1 MKLLPWLRPMCPNIL
16 ITMRLYL
23 LSLISL
29 LLPATALL
37 AQGTQVEFGKNR
49 VQYHNDFAE
58 WSQYESDN
66 FITYWYGEGR
76 YIGQAVVQLAEY
88 DFQEIQ
94 NVLEHRINEKIQ
106 IIVYTDLTDVKQS
119 NIGSEDTFV
128 NSAGQTKIV
137 GNKVFVYFDG
147 NHRNLRKQVREGI
160 ASVYLNA
167 MLFGSNIQEIV
178 QNAVMM
184 NLPVWFKE
192 GLVGYVGER
201 WNADMD
207 NQLRDYV
214 LSDEFEGF
222 ELLAERDPK
231 LAGHSLWHFIGQQ
244 YGKSQV
250 SNLLYLTRI
259 NRSIENGFL
268 YVLGMP
274 YERVGLDWA
283 VFYKNRFSVEEQR
296 RDTLSTTALP
306 IKNKRN
312 LPVTRTKISADGR
325 QVAYV
330 INEIGKHQIYLHDI
344 ATGAS
349 ERIFKGGFR
358 NAFQATD
365 YNYPIIDWNPNGQ
378 ELAILYEKRDV
389 AYLRIYNVKTGKYKE
404 EPLSTEYQRVYS
416 MSYVNPITL
425 VFSATVRGHSDI
437 FLYYTNTRQTQRIT
451 DDFWD
456 DLDATYVEVDNR
468 RGIIFASNR
477 QDTLLKREKLDS
489 ILPIDDFDL
498 FYYDLEDRSGEL
510 VRITNTPYANER
522 EPMAVDTTWFSYV
535 SDEYGIYN
543 RKSGYLEEYIHHYDQ
558 IIMLE
563 DGSEIRLHVDS
574 TMSSLDSTL
583 IDTITI
589 EPVIKKRAVTQS
601 NTNYH
606 RSILRQSN
614 AKRASRA
621 VQLVLEN
628 GQHQLHLFQ
637 PAPNDEI
644 GSSKATGFQQQRTA
658 EVKQAVVVERQKTK
672 PPSFEEPAMSVLKES
687 GNISVDTVRVDKS
700 RRDTSKVDIDNYLFQ
715 SEFDDEESEPT
726 VIIVEEPQGG
736 NEPEQVRIIT
746 GDRNLSD
753 ALNRSGLRTKK
764 PYNFRSS
771 KIIPYRLEF
780 RTDFVTTQL
789 DNSLLFDGLNSFAAN
804 PDGFN
809 LPNPGILLKGNFKD
823 LFEDYEFEGGVR
835 VPTTFNGTEYFV
847 TFKDKKRRLD
857 RQYALYRRNQQF
869 SSESL
874 SFVPSRRE
882 VNILLGQYAVRYP
895 LDIFRSLRAT
905 GTLRRDRVTQ
915 LATERSSLEVP
926 TQSEE
931 RVGLRLEYV
940 FDNTLDVAINI
951 KNGSRYKFYVEGV
964 KKFDL
969 SFTDGASLDFAQ
981 GAMGIVGFDARHYQ
995 RFLKHSVIALR
1006 AAGATSF
1013 GSERMI
1019 YFLGGVDNWLF
1030 NSFNNEIPIP
1040 AAGNDIAF
1048 QALATNM
1055 RGFDL
1060 NIRNGSSYLLSNV
1073 ELRVPIFKYFSNR
1086 VRSQFFRNFQLVGFF
1101 DVGTA
1106 WEGSNPY
1113 SEENPLNTSVVE
1125 NSGLVSVK
1133 VNYFRDP
1140 IVAGYGGGVRAML
1153 FGYFVRLDYAWGIE
1167 TRTIQDPML
1176 YLSIGTDF

>member
-1 MKLLPWLRPMCPNIL
+1 
-16 ITMRLYL
+16 MRLYL
-23 LSLISL
+23 LSLLSL
-29 LLPATALL
+29 LSCGPLL

-49 VQYHNDFAE
+49 VQYHDDFDE
-58 WSQYESDN
+58 WFQYESDN
-66 FITYWYGEGR
+66 FVTYWYGEGR

-119 NIGSEDTFV
+119 NIGSEETFV
-128 NSAGQTKIV
+128 NTAGQTKIV

-147 NHRNLRKQVREGI
+147 NHRNLRQQVREGI

-184 NLPVWFKE
+184 NLPAWFKE

-201 WNADMD
+201 WNAKLD
-207 NQLRDYV
+207 NKLRDYI
-214 LSDEFEGF
+214 LSEDFAGFEG
-222 ELLAERDPK
+222 LAEKDPQ
-231 LAGHSLWHFIGQQ
+231 LAGHSLWHFIGQRF
-244 YGKSQV
+244 GKSQV

-268 YVLGMP
+268 YVLGTP
-274 YERVGLDWA
+274 YETVGLSWA
-283 VFYKNRFSVEEQR
+283 TFYKERYNAEEQR
-296 RDTLSTTALP
+296 RDTFNRAPLAL
-306 IKNKRN
+306 KNKRN
-312 LPVTRTKISADGR
+312 LPITRIKLSPDGR
-325 QVAYV
+325 KLAYV
-330 INEIGKHQIYLHDI
+330 INEIGKYQIYLYDI
-344 ATGAS
+344 ASGKS
-349 ERIFKGGFR
+349 ERIMKEGFR

-365 YNYPIIDWNPNGQ
+365 YNYPIIDWNPNNQ
-378 ELAILYEKRDV
+378 EIAILYEKRDIP
-389 AYLRIYNVKTGKYKE
+389 YLRLYNIRTEKSKE

-416 MSYVNPITL
+416 MSYANPITI
-425 VFSATVRGHSDI
+425 VFSATVRGYSDI

-451 DDFWD
+451 NDFWD
-456 DLDATYVEVDNR
+456 DLDAAYVEIGNQK
-468 RGIIFASNR
+468 GIIFASNR
-477 QDTLLKREKLDS
+477 QDTLLEREKLDS

-498 FYYDLEDRSGEL
+498 FYYDLESRSQEL

-522 EPMAVDTTWFSYV
+522 QPMAVDTTWFSYLT
-535 SDEYGIYN
+535 DETGIYN
-543 RKSGYLEEYIHHYDQ
+543 RASGYLEPYIHHYDQ
-558 IIMLE
+558 IIFLE
-563 DGSEIRLHVDS
+563 DGSEIRLHADS
-574 TMSSLDSTL
+574 TMAELDSTM
-583 IDTITI
+583 IDSIKM
-589 EPVIKKRAVTQS
+589 EPVIKKRAITKL

-606 RSILRQSN
+606 RSLLKQSN
-614 AKRASRA
+614 ASRVGRAA
-621 VQLVLEN
+621 QLALLD
-628 GQHQLHLFQ
+628 GRHQVFLFEPQ
-637 PAPNDEI
+637 PEAAAKNIFE
-644 GSSKATGFQQQRTA
+644 TGFQQARSSK
-658 EVKQAVVVERQKTK
+658 VRQAIVVEEKAQPQAPPVDEPKSRQDQN
-672 PPSFEEPAMSVLKES
+672 MSVLEEAES
-687 GNISVDTVRVDKS
+687 ISVDTVRVDEA
-700 RRDTSKVDIDNYLFQ
+700 RRDTGKVDIDNYLFQ
-715 SEFDDEESEPT
+715 SEFDDEESDPT
-726 VIIVEEPQGG
+726 VIILEKPEKAD
-736 NEPEQVRIIT
+736 EPEKVRIIT
-746 GDRNLSD
+746 DNRKLSD
-753 ALNRSGLRTKK
+753 VVSGRARPKK
-764 PYNFRSS
+764 EVYDFRSS
-771 KIIPYRLEF
+771 RITPYRLEF

-809 LPNPGILLKGNFKD
+809 LPNPGILLKANFKD

-857 RQYALYRRNQQF
+857 RHYAVYRRNQRF

-882 VNILLGQYAVRYP
+882 VNILLGQYGVRYP

-915 LATERSSLEVP
+915 LATERSSLQVP

-931 RVGLRLEYV
+931 RVGLKLEYV

-951 KNGSRYKFYVEGV
+951 KNGSRYKFFVEGI

-969 SFTDGASLDFAQ
+969 NFTDGASLDFAR

-1030 NSFNNEIPIP
+1030 NTFNNEIPIP
-1040 AAGNDIAF
+1040 AAGEDIAF

-1055 RGFDL
+1055 RGFNL
-1060 NIRNGSSYLLSNV
+1060 NIRNGSSYLLSNI
-1073 ELRVPIFKYFSNR
+1073 ELRMPIFKYFSKR
-1086 VRSQFFRNFQLVGFF
+1086 VRSPFFRNFQLVGFF

-1106 WEGSNPY
+1106 WEGNDPY
-1113 SEENPLNTSVVE
+1113 SKENPLNTSVVD

-1153 FGYFVRLDYAWGIE
+1153 FGYFIRLDYAWGIE
-1167 TRTIQDPML
+1167 TREIQDPIF

>member
-1 MKLLPWLRPMCPNIL
+1 
-16 ITMRLYL
+16 MRLHL
-23 LSLISL
+23 LSLLCL
-29 LLPATALL
+29 LLPAAVVT
-37 AQGTQVEFGKNR
+37 AQGIQVEFGKNR
-49 VQYHNDFAE
+49 VQYHDGFDE

-119 NIGSEDTFV
+119 NIGSEDTFM
-128 NSAGQTKIV
+128 NTAGQTKIV

-201 WNADMD
+201 WNADLD
-207 NQLRDYV
+207 NQLRDYI

-231 LAGHSLWHFIGQQ
+231 LAGHSLWHFISQQ

-283 VFYKNRFSVEEQR
+283 VFYKNRYSVEEQR
-296 RDTLSTTALP
+296 RDTLPMASLP

-312 LPVTRTKISADGR
+312 LPVTRVKISPDGL
-325 QVAYV
+325 QIAYI
-330 INEIGKHQIYLHDI
+330 INEIGKHHIYLYDI
-344 ATGAS
+344 AKGSS

-365 YNYPIIDWNPNGQ
+365 YNYPIVDWNPNGQ

-389 AYLRIYNVKTGKYKE
+389 AYLRIYNTRTGKHKE
-404 EPLSTEYQRVYS
+404 ETLSSEYQRVYS

-425 VFSATVRGHSDI
+425 VLSATVRGHSDI

-456 DLDATYVEVDNR
+456 DLDATYVEIDNR

-477 QDTLLKREKLDS
+477 QDTLLEREKLDS

-498 FYYDLEDRSGEL
+498 FYYDLEDRSEEL

-522 EPMAVDTTWFSYV
+522 EPMAVDTTWFSYL
-535 SDEYGIYN
+535 SDESGIYN

-558 IIMLE
+558 IILLD

-574 TMSSLDSTL
+574 MMNALDSTL

-589 EPVIKKRAVTQS
+589 EPVVKKRAVTQP

-606 RSILRQSN
+606 RSILRQNS
-614 AKRASRA
+614 AKRTNRA
-621 VQLVLEN
+621 AQLVLEN
-628 GQHQLHLFQ
+628 GQHQIYLFQ
-637 PAPNDEI
+637 PDPEEAI
-644 GSSKATGFQQQRTA
+644 SRTSATGFQQQRTA
-658 EVKQAVVVERQKTK
+658 EVEKTIVVQSQKRK
-672 PPSFEEPAMSVLKES
+672 PSSSTIEPPTMSVLKEADQVR
-687 GNISVDTVRVDKS
+687 VDTVRVNES
-700 RRDTSKVDIDNYLFQ
+700 QRDTGKVDIDNYLFQ

-726 VIIVEEPQGG
+726 VIIVEESSDQ

-746 GDRNLSD
+746 GNRQLSD
-753 ALNRSGLRTKK
+753 VINRPGLRTKK
-764 PYNFRSS
+764 PYEFRSS

-780 RTDFVTTQL
+780 RTDYVTTQL

-809 LPNPGILLKGNFKD
+809 LPNPGILLKANFKD

-847 TFKDKKRRLD
+847 IFKDKKRRLD
-857 RQYALYRRNQQF
+857 RQYAMYRRNQQF

-931 RVGLRLEYV
+931 RAGLKLEYV
-940 FDNTLDVAINI
+940 FDNTLDVALNI
-951 KNGSRYKFYVEGV
+951 KNGSRYKIFVEGV
-964 KKFDL
+964 KTFDL
-969 SFTDGASLDFAQ
+969 QFTDGASLDFAR

-1040 AAGNDIAF
+1040 AAGDDIAF

-1060 NIRNGSSYLLSNV
+1060 NIRNGSSYLLSNI
-1073 ELRVPIFKYFSNR
+1073 ELRMPIFKYFSNR

-1167 TRTIQDPML
+1167 TRKVQDPMF

>member
-1 MKLLPWLRPMCPNIL
+1 
-16 ITMRLYL
+16 MRLNTLLLFCLL
-23 LSLISL
+23 LS
-29 LLPATALL
+29 ATVVS
-37 AQGTQVEFGKNR
+37 AQGIQVEFGKNR
-49 VQYHNDFAE
+49 VQYHDDFAE

-76 YIGQAVVQLAEY
+76 YIGQAVVQLAEF

-147 NHRNLRKQVREGI
+147 NHRNLRKQVREGV

-192 GLVGYVGER
+192 GLVGYVGEQ
-201 WNADMD
+201 WNADLD
-207 NQLRDYV
+207 NELRDYI
-214 LSDEFEGF
+214 LSDDFEGF

-231 LAGHSLWHFIGQQ
+231 LAGHSLWHFISQQ

-283 VFYKNRFSVEEQR
+283 VFYKDRYSVEEQR
-296 RDTLSTTALP
+296 RDTFATTALP

-312 LPVTRTKISADGR
+312 LPVTRAKISSDGLK
-325 QVAYV
+325 VAYV
-330 INEIGKHQIYLHDI
+330 INEIGKHQVYLHDI
-344 ATGAS
+344 GKGTS

-378 ELAILYEKRDV
+378 ELAILYEKRDI
-389 AYLRIYNVKTGKYKE
+389 AYLRIYNTTTGKFKE
-404 EPLSTEYQRVYS
+404 EPLSSEYQRVYS

-451 DDFWD
+451 NDFWD
-456 DLDATYVEVDNR
+456 DLDATYVEIDNR
-468 RGIIFASNR
+468 RGILFASNR
-477 QDTLLKREKLDS
+477 QDTLLEREKLDS

-498 FYYDLEDRSGEL
+498 FYYDLEDRSDEL

-522 EPMAVDTTWFSYV
+522 EPMAVDTTWFSYL
-535 SDEYGIYN
+535 SDESGIYN

-558 IIMLE
+558 IIQLE
-563 DGSEIRLHVDS
+563 DGSDIRLHADS
-574 TMSSLDSTL
+574 SMTTLDSTL
-583 IDTITI
+583 IDTILI
-589 EPVIKKRAVTQS
+589 EPVLKKRAITQA
-601 NTNYH
+601 NTNFH
-606 RSILRQSN
+606 RSIIRQNNS
-614 AKRASRA
+614 KRSSRA
-621 VQLVLEN
+621 IQLVLEN
-628 GQHQLHLFQ
+628 GEHQIHVFQ
-637 PAPNDEI
+637 PAPEQVLT
-644 GSSKATGFQQQRTA
+644 STAATGFQQQRLT
-658 EVKQAVVVERQKTK
+658 EQKKEDQT
-672 PPSFEEPAMSVLKES
+672 PAEEPQETTLIEAPTLSILKES
-687 GNISVDTVRVDKS
+687 STISVDTVVVEKQ
-700 RRDTSKVDIDNYLFQ
+700 RRDTGKVDIDNYLFQ
-715 SEFDDEESEPT
+715 SEFDDEEVEPT
-726 VIIVEEPQGG
+726 VIIVEEQEDQ
-736 NEPEQVRIIT
+736 NEQEQVRIISSS
-746 GDRNLSD
+746 NQLSD
-753 ALNRSGLRTKK
+753 LINRPGLRVKE
-764 PYNFRSS
+764 PYRFRSS

-780 RTDFVTTQL
+780 RTDYVTTQL

-809 LPNPGILLKGNFKD
+809 LPNPGILLKANFKD

-847 TFKDKKRRLD
+847 VFKDKKRRLD
-857 RQYALYRRNQQF
+857 RQYAVYRRNQQF

-882 VNILLGQYAVRYP
+882 VNILLGQYGVRYP
-895 LDIFRSLRAT
+895 IDIFRSIRAT
-905 GTLRRDRVTQ
+905 GTLRRDRITQ
-915 LATERSSLEVP
+915 LATERGSLQVP

-931 RVGLRLEYV
+931 RAGVRLEYV

-951 KNGSRYKFYVEGV
+951 KNGSRYKVFVEGV

-969 SFTDGASLDFAQ
+969 NFNDGASLDFAR

-1040 AAGNDIAF
+1040 AAGDNIAF
-1048 QALATNM
+1048 QALATNL

-1060 NIRNGSSYLLSNV
+1060 NIRNGNSYLLSNV
-1073 ELRVPIFKYFSNR
+1073 ELRVPIFKYFS
-1086 VRSQFFRNFQLVGFF
+1086 
-1101 DVGTA
+1101 
-1106 WEGSNPY
+1106 
-1113 SEENPLNTSVVE
+1113 
-1125 NSGLVSVK
+1125 K
-1133 VNYFRDP
+1133 
-1140 IVAGYGGGVRAML
+1140 
-1153 FGYFVRLDYAWGIE
+1153 
-1167 TRTIQDPML
+1167 
-1176 YLSIGTDF
+1176 

>member
-1 MKLLPWLRPMCPNIL
+1 MCPNIFT
-16 ITMRLYL
+16 TMRLHL
-23 LSLISL
+23 LSLLSL
-29 LLPATALL
+29 LLPSAALF
-37 AQGTQVEFGKNR
+37 AQGIQVEFGKNR
-49 VQYHNDFAE
+49 VQYHEDFAE

-66 FITYWYGEGR
+66 FMVYWYGEGR

-106 IIVYTDLTDVKQS
+106 IIVYTDITDVKQS

-128 NSAGQTKIV
+128 NTAGQTKIV
-137 GNKVFVYFDG
+137 GNKVFVYFNG
-147 NHRNLRKQVREGI
+147 NHRDLRKQVREGI

-201 WNADMD
+201 WNADLD
-207 NQLRDYV
+207 NQLRDYI

-244 YGKSQV
+244 YGQSQV

-274 YERVGLDWA
+274 YERVGMDWA
-283 VFYKNRFSVEEQR
+283 VFYKNRYSVEEQR
-296 RDTLSTTALP
+296 RDTLTTESLA

-312 LPVTRTKISADGR
+312 LPVTRAKISPDGR

-330 INEIGKHQIYLHDI
+330 INEIGKHQVYVFDI
-344 ATGAS
+344 AKGKS
-349 ERIFKGGFR
+349 ERVFKGGFR

-378 ELAILYEKRDV
+378 ELAILYEKRDI
-389 AYLRIYNVKTGKYKE
+389 AYLRIHNVRTGKHEE

-425 VFSATVRGHSDI
+425 VFSATVRGYSDI

-451 DDFWD
+451 NDFWD

-477 QDTLLKREKLDS
+477 QDTLLEREKLDS

-498 FYYDLEDRSGEL
+498 FYYDLEDRSDEL

-522 EPMAVDTTWFSYV
+522 EPIAVDTTWFSYL
-535 SDEYGIYN
+535 SDESGIYN

-558 IIMLE
+558 IILLE

-574 TMSSLDSTL
+574 SMTTLDSTL
-583 IDTITI
+583 IDTITV
-589 EPVIKKRAVTQS
+589 EPVLKKRAVTQP

-606 RSILRQSN
+606 RSIIRQSN
-614 AKRASRA
+614 AKRTNRA

-637 PAPNDEI
+637 PAPGNAI
-644 GSSKATGFQQQRTA
+644 SKTGTTGFQKQLGM
-658 EVKQAVVVERQKTK
+658 EVKRAVVVEPEKKEQQKDDASYT
-672 PPSFEEPAMSVLKES
+672 FEAPTMSVLKES
-687 GNISVDTVRVDKS
+687 DNKVNVDTVRVDETK
-700 RRDTSKVDIDNYLFQ
+700 RDTGKVDIDNYLFQ
-715 SEFDDEESEPT
+715 SEFDDEDSEPT
-726 VIIVEEPQGG
+726 VIIVEEPQNQ

-746 GDRNLSD
+746 GNRQLSD
-753 ALNRSGLRTKK
+753 VINRPGLRTKK
-764 PYNFRSS
+764 PYEFRSS

-809 LPNPGILLKGNFKD
+809 LPNPGILLKANFKD

-857 RQYALYRRNQQF
+857 RQYAVYRRNQQF

-882 VNILLGQYAVRYP
+882 VNILLGQYGVRYP
-895 LDIFRSLRAT
+895 IDIFRSLRAT
-905 GTLRRDRVTQ
+905 STLRRDRITQ
-915 LATERSSLEVP
+915 LGTERSSLQVP

-931 RVGLRLEYV
+931 RVGLKLEYV

-951 KNGSRYKFYVEGV
+951 KNGSRYKVFVEGI

-969 SFTDGASLDFAQ
+969 AFTDGVSFDFAR

-1040 AAGNDIAF
+1040 AAGDEIAF

-1060 NIRNGSSYLLSNV
+1060 NIRNGSSYVLSNI
-1073 ELRVPIFKYFSNR
+1073 ELRVPIFKYFSKR

-1106 WEGSNPY
+1106 WEGNSPY
-1113 SEENPLNTSVVE
+1113 SEENPLNTSIV
-1125 NSGLVSVK
+1125 NDLSLVSVK

-1167 TRTIQDPML
+1167 TRQIQDPMF